1 MITEEMNMK
10 LKAFILITIAITLMA
25 FGINNINF
33 SKKNKTNV
41 LLLPSLPMPIAKEYA
56 LITSAGQSTESY
68 ILNDISNK
76 LMIHSYFMPQAKASD
91 LEGIKSLVFVTGYSS
106 LGEKLSGISY
116 EDEKSRVEALLKKA
130 GENNLTVIA
139 IYIGGKENRNIKS
152 NELLSI
158 IVPKSNYFIGTKD
171 ADYDGFLSNLAKK
184 SAIPLTLVNGV
195 NNISEP
201 FASAYR

>member
-1 MITEEMNMK
+1 MRIEEKIMK
-10 LKAFILITIAITLMA
+10 LKAFIITIIAIILLA
-25 FGINNINF
+25 LGIFNF
-33 SKKNKTNV
+33 NFNRKNETNV

-56 LITSAGQSTESY
+56 LITSAGQSTDSY

-91 LEGIKSLVFVTGYSS
+91 LEGINSLVFVVGYSS

-116 EDEKSRVEALLKKA
+116 ENEKNRISELLKKA
-130 GENNLTVIA
+130 REKNLSVLTV
-139 IYIGGKENRNIKS
+139 YIGGNEKRDIKS
-152 NELLSI
+152 DELLSLI
-158 IVPKSNYFIGTKD
+158 APKSNYLIGTKD
-171 ADYDGFLSNLAKK
+171 SNYDAFLSTLAKK
-184 SAIPLTLVNGV
+184 SGIPLTLTNGV